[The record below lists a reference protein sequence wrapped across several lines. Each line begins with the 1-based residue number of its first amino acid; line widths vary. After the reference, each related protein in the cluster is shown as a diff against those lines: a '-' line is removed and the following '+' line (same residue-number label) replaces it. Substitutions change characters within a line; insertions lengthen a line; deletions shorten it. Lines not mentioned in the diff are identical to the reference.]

1 MHKRCNL
8 YIVTF
13 KIPQQQFSIRLTD
26 EQAKVIIELY
36 SGCKNATEFQA
47 LQKTEQEKN
56 IGTFKEK
63 GLSIRQIVRLAGIS
77 KGLVE
82 KWLR

>member
-1 MHKRCNL
+1 MTVLC
-8 YIVTF
+8 V
-13 KIPQQQFSIRLTD
+13 PIRLIN
-26 EQAKVIIELY
+26 EQAKIIIELY

-47 LQKTEQEKN
+47 LQKAEQEKN
-56 IGTFKEK
+56 IETFKEK

>member
-1 MHKRCNL
+1 M
-8 YIVTF
+8 
-13 KIPQQQFSIRLTD
+13 TD

-36 SGCKNATEFQA
+36 SGCRNVAEFQGLKKA
-47 LQKTEQEKN
+47 EQEKN
-56 IGTFKEK
+56 IETFKEK
-63 GLSIRQIVRLAGIS
+63 GLSIRQIVRLARIS

>member
-1 MHKRCNL
+1 MHQRCNL

-13 KIPQQQFSIRLTD
+13 KIPQQQFNPLDRRTGES
-26 EQAKVIIELY
+26 IIELY
-36 SGCKNATEFQA
+36 SGCRNATEFQA
-47 LQKTEQEKN
+47 LKKAEQEKN
-56 IGTFKEK
+56 IGTIKEK